1 MASATDLR
9 ERRRPTFPVPQMARK
24 PTRTRVAWYKVY
36 LALTAFS
43 TGLLGLVLYDVP
55 PFGGLT
61 PVAVSA
67 LIVALFAVA
76 SVGYWYDV
84 SRGRP
89 SEETPPNFLRTLDEE
104 VDYREE
110 ENGDGPNDGD
120 ESNPDG
126 SGTDGDAGESNPDGS
141 GTDGDT
147 GESNPDGRNPDGD

>member
-1 MASATDLR
+1 
-9 ERRRPTFPVPQMARK
+9 MARK
-24 PTRTRVAWYKVY
+24 RTHTRVAWYKVY

-84 SRGRP
+84 SRGRR

-110 ENGDGPNDGD
+110 EDRGEESEEGNGDGRGPNDADGSNPDGGETDGDAD
-120 ESNPDG
+120 ESNPDANQ
-126 SGTDGDAGESNPDGS
+126 TDGD
-141 GTDGDT
+141 
-147 GESNPDGRNPDGD
+147 